1 MLLSRRKLF
10 PLGSAQPPPDS
21 PGGISSH
28 PRQQKKQKPD
38 GDAAHQAP
46 RLSDPHPERGRESRP
61 GGGRRAVPG
70 WHPEGTGWTCPSRRS
85 QQFSTRE
92 RVRPRAVREGLA
104 RGAGS
109 TSLAESPLAEAQGG
123 SECDA
128 PPAGGFSPRAWVWGE
143 PEAEGQPRLGPRAGV
158 RALGQGIR
166 GRADGLPTPGLCLLP
181 ATWAPDLGGMLLSEE
196 TVSNYFLFIV
206 TFHAGEVLT
215 ER

>member
-1 MLLSRRKLF
+1 MSLP
-10 PLGSAQPPPDS
+10 PLPA
-21 PGGISSH
+21 I
-28 PRQQKKQKPD
+28 
-38 GDAAHQAP
+38 
-46 RLSDPHPERGRESRP
+46 LDP
-61 GGGRRAVPG
+61 
-70 WHPEGTGWTCPSRRS
+70 
-85 QQFSTRE
+85 E

-109 TSLAESPLAEAQGG
+109 TSLTESPLAEAQGG

-143 PEAEGQPRLGPRAGV
+143 PEAEGQPRLGPRARV
-158 RALGQGIR
+158 SALGEGIR

>member
-128 PPAGGFSPRAWVWGE
+128 PPAGGFS
-143 PEAEGQPRLGPRAGV
+143 
-158 RALGQGIR
+158 R
-166 GRADGLPTPGLCLLP
+166 GRGCGVSPKQKGNRGWDHAPGLAPWARGFEGAQTASRLRASASFLLP
-181 ATWAPDLGGMLLSEE
+181 GRP
-196 TVSNYFLFIV
+196 I
-206 TFHAGEVLT
+206 
-215 ER
+215 